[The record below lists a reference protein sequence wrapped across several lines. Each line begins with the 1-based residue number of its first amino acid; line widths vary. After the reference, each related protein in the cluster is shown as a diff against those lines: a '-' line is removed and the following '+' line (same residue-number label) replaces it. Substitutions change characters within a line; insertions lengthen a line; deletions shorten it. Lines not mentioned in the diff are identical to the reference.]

1 MNKDIPEIVKSYLDY
16 LTVIKGRA
24 KSTTYLD
31 TATIRVK
38 TGHFP
43 FYVIIEYF
51 LLESTLP

>member
-24 KSTTYLD
+24 KSTTYWD